1 MRRVLSHRRSVPT
14 RLATCADRA
23 TAMAYTRTPHFRKGQ
38 AKVSQ
43 SRRAAMQQWLE
54 TILEHDEFSFAPAST
69 DASFRSYWRLN
80 LPDGATRIIMDAPP
94 MLEDITPWLDIGTR
108 LQNAGLHV
116 PQVYAADAA
125 QGFVLMEDLGMHTFL
140 TILDDSAADRLYGLA
155 LDGLVQMQRRVAT
168 QGLPH
173 YDDALL
179 LEELEMMPV
188 WFLDQHLGRPASA
201 TQQRIINAAHVFLL
215 ESAAEQPTAFVHRD
229 YHSRNLLQRADG
241 RMAIIDYQDGL
252 RGPVTYD
259 LVSLLRDSY
268 VRWPAQRVAAWR
280 TAGQR
285 KLVEAGVIDADVDET
300 RFARWFDLIGVQR
313 QLKVLGVFCRLWYRD
328 GKGQYLPDLPM
339 TWHYLDGVCA
349 QYAPLQPLR
358 SLLREAIGTRDLT
371 VPRPAQPL

>member
-1 MRRVLSHRRSVPT
+1 
-14 RLATCADRA
+14 
-23 TAMAYTRTPHFRKGQ
+23 
-38 AKVSQ
+38 
-43 SRRAAMQQWLE
+43 MQQWLE
-54 TILEHDEFSFAPAST
+54 TVLGNTQFSIAPAST
-69 DASFRSYWRLN
+69 DASFRSYWRLR
-80 LPDGATRIIMDAPP
+80 LPDGGTRIIMDAPP
-94 MLEDITPWLDIGTR
+94 TQEDITPWLDIGQR
-108 LQNAGLHV
+108 LQRGGLNV

-140 TILDDSAADRLYGLA
+140 TILDDAAADRLYGMA
-155 LDGLVQMQRRVAT
+155 LDGLVQMQLRVKT
-168 QGLPH
+168 DGLPD

-179 LEELEMMPV
+179 LEELEMMPT
-188 WFLDQHLGRPASA
+188 WFLDQHLGRPTSA
-201 TQQRIINAAHVFLL
+201 AQRKLIDAAHTFLL
-215 ESAAEQPTAFVHRD
+215 DSAAEQPAAFVHRD

-268 VRWPAQRVAAWR
+268 IRWPEQRVAAWR
-280 TAGQR
+280 IASRRQLVAAG
-285 KLVEAGVIDADVDET
+285 LVDASVDET

-339 TWHYLDGVCA
+339 TWHYLDSVCA

-358 SLLREAIGTRDLT
+358 ALLKEAIGTRDLAT
-371 VPRPAQPL
+371 PRTPLP

>member
-1 MRRVLSHRRSVPT
+1 
-14 RLATCADRA
+14 
-23 TAMAYTRTPHFRKGQ
+23 MAYTRTPHYSKRPV
-38 AKVSQ
+38 KVSQ

-54 TILEHDEFSFAPAST
+54 TTLGNNQFSITAASA
-69 DASFRSYWRLN
+69 DASFRSYWRLG

-94 MLEDITPWLDIGTR
+94 ALEDITPWLEIGTR
-108 LQNAGLHV
+108 LERAGLQV
-116 PQVYAADAA
+116 PQVHAADAA

-140 TILDDSAADRLYGLA
+140 TILDDASADRLYGLA
-155 LDGLVQMQRRVAT
+155 LDGLVQMQLHVAT
-168 QGLPH
+168 EGLPD

-188 WFLDQHLGRPASA
+188 WFLDQHLGRPA
-201 TQQRIINAAHVFLL
+201 NAAQRGIIDAAHAFLL
-215 ESAAEQPTAFVHRD
+215 DSAAEQPSAFVHRD

-268 VRWPAQRVAAWR
+268 IRWPEQRVAAWR
-280 TAGQR
+280 TASQHQ
-285 KLVEAGVIDADVDET
+285 LVAAGLVDGNVDEA

-339 TWHYLDGVCA
+339 TWHYLDRVCA

-371 VPRPAQPL
+371 VPRQPLP